1 MDFGSGE
8 TQVDGLLHDETTGQ
22 PSPKQRPT
30 RAVLVP
36 LSQIVPDRFQPRA
49 ILLTP
54 GAMDEFYSGQKNV
67 YETAEVLLAS
77 QDGDPAVGREI
88 GELLRLG
95 ESILADNQIQPATGT
110 WIYPQ
115 GGKPYLYLE
124 SGERRFWALAL
135 QAVKQGLSRDPDN
148 ELRLQVLEQAD
159 FSRRRQVYENL
170 LREDLCAID
179 LAKAIASLVLEAM
192 GIFPDDNSAEPMEY
206 FRKVNAIERLPNG
219 VLEKVGTSIGYSS
232 SYCRRYLRLLDLDDN
247 ILRFAS
253 LYRIEEGTLRIVS
266 EAPPKDRYDI
276 LNDAIQKKQSSDELR
291 VAVEEAKSRM
301 KRQKHQ
307 SSSNRAIFKRVKSKI
322 NSLVKVVDNPD
333 IGSLDRIAAEI
344 SASVKDPRELA
355 KMAGVL
361 EKLSVGLRKA
371 IARRQK

>member
-1 MDFGSGE
+1 MPKTKVDIDKIMGFGSDE
-8 TQVDGLLHDETTGQ
+8 NRIDGLLHDETTEQ
-22 PSPKQRPT
+22 PSTKQRPT

-54 GAMDEFYSGQKNV
+54 GVMDEFYSGKKNV

-110 WIYPQ
+110 WMYPQ

-135 QAVKQGLSRDPDN
+135 QAVQQGLSRDPDN
-148 ELRLQVLEQAD
+148 ELRLQVLEQAA

-192 GIFPDDNSAEPMEY
+192 GIFPDDNSAEPMDY
-206 FRKVNAIERLPNG
+206 FRKVNAIKRLPDG
-219 VLEKVGTSIGYSS
+219 LLEKVATSIGYSS

-253 LYRIEEGTLRIVS
+253 LYRIDEGT
-266 EAPPKDRYDI
+266 
-276 LNDAIQKKQSSDELR
+276 
-291 VAVEEAKSRM
+291 
-301 KRQKHQ
+301 H
-307 SSSNRAIFKRVKSKI
+307 
-322 NSLVKVVDNPD
+322 
-333 IGSLDRIAAEI
+333 AAHY
-344 SASVKDPRELA
+344 
-355 KMAGVL
+355 
-361 EKLSVGLRKA
+361 
-371 IARRQK
+371 